1 MALSELKFDE
11 GDFAGQD
18 IASLDDRP
26 KLTAAELKA
35 RFDNIGKAML
45 ALGAFNKLV
54 DALLDGEALS
64 EIGVPGM
71 DGAMLSE
78 VLSELKQAQSELAE
92 AQQGL
97 EKSQQEMAEAQQ
109 ELSENKAEADLSNVA
124 DEVLKERVE
133 AVGITGSGGTDG
145 LPDIGEDDDGKVVA
159 VDGDEYALKRIAM
172 LCTEVSNTSGG
183 TTMYIE
189 SGMQ

>member
-78 VLSELKQAQSELAE
+78 VLSELKQAQ
-92 AQQGL
+92 Q
-97 EKSQQEMAEAQQ
+97 KMAEAQQ

-133 AVGITGSGGTDG
+133 AVGITGSGGTKG
-145 LPDIGEDDDGKVVA
+145 LPGIGEDDDGKVVA